1 MTKTIIESSMGKL
14 TRYIVDSGRNM
25 QSQNDKRIELMRA
38 GKHSGSEI
46 DKTEDNL
53 RKRRRGLN
61 LASKAIHRKME
72 NHSMKEDAPANNVGG
87 GGIAGVGV
95 GPNGEPGVSK
105 KAQRKHNKDQS
116 TPTSV
121 ILGMLRRKAPSQLAE
136 ETFAGAMV
144 FEVSSKI
151 FHNLT
156 HAKRKGKHWRTY
168 LDEDDSYAEIREWAR
183 KNKGPIVVRNECTGE
198 MRYVRYRS

>member
-1 MTKTIIESSMGKL
+1 MTKTIIESSIGKL
-14 TRYIVDSGRNM
+14 TKYVVDSGRNM
-25 QSQNDKRIELMRA
+25 QHQYDKRKELRDA
-38 GKHSGSEI
+38 GKHKDPEM
-46 DKTEDNL
+46 DKTDDNL
-53 RKRRRGLN
+53 RKRQRGLS
-61 LASKAIHRKME
+61 LAANAIHRKIDNKQVRE
-72 NHSMKEDAPANNVGG
+72 EAVVNNVGSG
-87 GGIAGVGV
+87 AIAGAGI
-95 GPNGEPGVSK
+95 GAMGEPGVSK
-105 KAQRKHNKDQS
+105 KAQRKHNKNQS
-116 TPTSV
+116 TPTPV
-121 ILGMLRRKAPSQLAE
+121 ILSMLRRKAPNGLAE
-136 ETFAGAMV
+136 ETFAGATV